1 MYVQLLVCLSDYL
14 LDNAKI
20 FKKCHYSQ
28 DFPKKRMNT
37 MQKNGD
43 FVKFYGKL
51 SNFVSKTLFVWMMQI
66 RWNGCAVTSA

>member
-1 MYVQLLVCLSDYL
+1 MSVSSSVSQIFL

-20 FKKCHYSQ
+20 FKICHYLQ
-28 DFPKKRMNT
+28 DFPKKRWDL

-51 SNFVSKTLFVWMMQI
+51 SNFVSKTLFVWIMQI

>member
-20 FKKCHYSQ
+20 FKICHYSQ

-37 MQKNGD
+37 MQKNSD

-51 SNFVSKTLFVWMMQI
+51 SKFVSKTFFVWIMQI
-66 RWNGCAVTSA
+66 RWNECAVISA